1 MASLGVITRRAY
13 ARIGLLGNPSDGF
26 FGKTIAVSLQNFY
39 AEVGWNLGQ
48 EEKPW
53 SGLGAIAMLFRWMSA
68 AHALRCDARPTPASG
83 FIYRQ
88 LRVFEPP
95 GFVGLRGELRSR
107 SHRRTRS
114 VSRRIRNTTWPSWT
128 PFSTWLTGSPPRAIT
143 VRSRQ
148 GGWGLFSRDEPLSL
162 TPSSRAAG
170 YTPDGCVPTTG
181 GVRLLQALCVK
192 FHAFCS
198 HKGVALAA
206 QPFTLKY
213 DTNIPK
219 QAGLSG
225 SSAIICAALKVRR
238 RRAFPTPF
246 QV

>member
-68 AHALRCDARPTPASG
+68 AHTLRCDARPTPASG

-95 GFVGLRGELRSR
+95 GFVGL
-107 SHRRTRS
+107 
-114 VSRRIRNTTWPSWT
+114 P
-128 PFSTWLTGSPPRAIT
+128 
-143 VRSRQ
+143 
-148 GGWGLFSRDEPLSL
+148 GGAQVTL
-162 TPSSRAAG
+162 TPSDKIRFTPHPQHDLAELDSIQHLADRVATQGYHGAKQTRGLGFVFSR
-170 YTPDGCVPTTG
+170 
-181 GVRLLQALCVK
+181 
-192 FHAFCS
+192 
-198 HKGVALAA
+198 
-206 QPFTLKY
+206 
-213 DTNIPK
+213 
-219 QAGLSG
+219 
-225 SSAIICAALKVRR
+225 
-238 RRAFPTPF
+238 
-246 QV
+246 